1 MSQFFTVHKLNP
13 QPRLI
18 REAVNIINA
27 GGVIAY
33 PTDSSYAL
41 GCEIGNKN
49 AMQRIRKIR
58 QLGDDF
64 NFTLVCKDL
73 SELSLYAKIDNG
85 TYRLLKRFTPG
96 PYTFILAASR
106 EVPRRLQNPKRKTIG
121 LRVPDDPVVSSL
133 LGHLERPLMSS
144 TLILPNEEQP
154 LNDPQDI
161 RERLE
166 NQIDLVIDAGPCDVE
181 PTSVIDLVNGIPRVL
196 RHGKGAVEMLEPL
209 PQQNQGA

>member
-1 MSQFFTVHKLNP
+1 MSQFFAIHGISP

-18 REAVNIINA
+18 REAVKIVNA
-27 GGVIAY
+27 GGIIAY

-41 GCEIGNKN
+41 GCEIGNKD

-58 QLGDDF
+58 KLDDAR

-96 PYTFILAASR
+96 PYTFILTASR

-121 LRVPDDPVVSSL
+121 LRVPDNAVVAAL
-133 LGHLERPLMSS
+133 LGELHRPLMSS
-144 TLILPNEEQP
+144 TLIMPDQELPM
-154 LNDPQDI
+154 NDPHDI

-166 NQIDLVIDAGPCDVE
+166 NHIELVIDAGPCDAE
-181 PTSVIDLVNGIPRVL
+181 PTSVIDLADGIPKIL
-196 RHGKGAVEMLEPL
+196 RHGKGATDVFEP
-209 PQQNQGA
+209 AV